1 MASVNTGVLI
11 NP

>member
-1 MASVNTGVLI
+1 MASVNTEVLI